1 MNLNFAWR
9 SSFKVVQSCLTTNG
23 YKVLDHSC
31 HCGWRDY
38 SRLLWRFKSHKG
50 ELYCPITFSM
60 SIKDGSES
68 TGAIDCPVHSV
79 STHVV
84 DDPHPESWSAA
95 DVWSASDAHLRLA
108 VLCARHLR
116 AADAAGGRQLWT
128 GKGTQT
134 LDASAPPVPR
144 QTFAHRRQRARHHH
158 PGHGHLSRS
167 FKIAQGRTFCH
178 VIMRAP
184 HIVILFAETFWDDG
198 CPSQSFSLLK
208 VIQGHKRAS

>member
-1 MNLNFAWR
+1 MSNQDEDPLWRLLKMNLNFAWR

-116 AADAAGGRQLWT
+116 AADAAQKKIICYFWQKKLQTNLSFLWE
-128 GKGTQT
+128 Q
-134 LDASAPPVPR
+134 
-144 QTFAHRRQRARHHH
+144 
-158 PGHGHLSRS
+158 
-167 FKIAQGRTFCH
+167 I
-178 VIMRAP
+178 
-184 HIVILFAETFWDDG
+184 
-198 CPSQSFSLLK
+198 SL
-208 VIQGHKRAS
+208 